1 MEIRLQKYIFV
12 AHKQNIV
19 SEIKNIIFD
28 LGGVIINLD
37 IPKTISEFNKL
48 TNKPFESIYTQLQQ
62 TPIFDLF
69 DKGQINE
76 TDFFI
81 ELNKSLDNPLTDKQ
95 LLDAWNAMLL
105 DFPLHRLEL
114 LSQLKQRY
122 RIFLLSNTNE
132 THITRFE
139 KDLYQQHGYK
149 NLEPFFEKVYYSCRM
164 GMRKPDAAIFDFVLK
179 ENSLNAS
186 ETIFIDDSPQH
197 IKGALD
203 AGIQSYLLLSVC
215 VLSGPTETTVIGTSN
230 FCSK

>member
-1 MEIRLQKYIFV
+1 
-12 AHKQNIV
+12 V

-48 TNKPFESIYTQLQQ
+48 TNKPFESIYSQLQQ

-95 LLDAWNAMLL
+95 LLNAWNAMLL
-105 DFPLHRLEL
+105 DFPIHRLEL
-114 LSQLKQRY
+114 LNQLKHRY

-139 KDLYQQHGYK
+139 KDLYQQHGFK
-149 NLEPFFEKVYYSCRM
+149 NLEPFFEKVYYSCRI
-164 GMRKPDAAIFDFVLK
+164 GMRKPDREIFDFVLN
-179 ENSLNAS
+179 ENTLNAS

-197 IKGALD
+197 IDGALKT
-203 AGIQSYLLLSVC
+203 GITAHLLSKEKDVKS
-215 VLSGPTETTVIGTSN
+215 LIEELNLI
-230 FCSK
+230 